1 MKNVLVVDDEKLLRW
16 SLSTELKELGFN
28 VYSHEFAEEGYKL
41 FKEKAI
47 DICVL
52 DIRLP
57 DYSGIEL
64 LRKIKQT
71 QPDTYVIMITAFAEV
86 ETAVEALK
94 LGAFDYLIK
103 PFSLEKL
110 KHLISKIIETNE
122 LKKENTFLK
131 QKEQK
136 HFQQEQMLSEDP
148 EMLKI
153 FELINK
159 LADIPISTV
168 LITGE
173 TGTGKSLIARSIHY
187 KGLRQSKAFVEI
199 NCSAISESL
208 LESELFGHE
217 KGAFTNAIAQK
228 KGLVEIADGGT
239 LFLDEIG
246 EMSLPLQSKLLKVIE
261 DKVFKRVGGVKDI
274 SVDAQIIA
282 ATNKDLQKE
291 IKDGKF
297 REDLFFRLNVIP
309 IHIPPLRERAGDI
322 LLLAAHFIKHYNFMF
337 KKSVERLSDE
347 ACELMQSYPWP
358 GNVRELKNVIERT
371 ILLEKCEVIAPEH
384 FHLRTSGGAARD
396 HRHAAEPQARAGGAI
411 DAARLADFDVTID
424 RKGLDL
430 ELLLTAVE
438 KKIIQKALEAT
449 GNNQSQTAK
458 LLNLNRDTFRYKMKK
473 LEILPPAHAGEEQ
486 PPEERPAD

>member
-1 MKNVLVVDDEKLLRW
+1 MKNILIVDDEKLLRW

-64 LRKIKQT
+64 LRKIKQA

-110 KHLISKIIETNE
+110 KHLINKIIETNE

-136 HFQQEQMLSEDP
+136 HFQQERMLSEDP

-168 LITGE
+168 IITGE

-187 KGLRQSKAFVEI
+187 KGLRQSKPFVEI

-217 KGAFTNAIAQK
+217 KGAFTNAIVQK

-246 EMSLPLQSKLLKVIE
+246 EMSMPLQSKLLKVIE
-261 DKVFKRVGGVKDI
+261 DKIFKRVGGIKDI

-309 IHIPPLRERAGDI
+309 IHIPPLRERVDDI
-322 LLLAAHFIKHYNFMF
+322 IALSDHFIKHYNFVF
-337 KKSVERLSDE
+337 KKTVEKLSDE
-347 ACELMQSYPWP
+347 AGILMKSYLWP

-371 ILLEKCEVIAPEH
+371 ILLENCQVIAPEH
-384 FHLRTSGGAARD
+384 LHLRSAAGHSRPD
-396 HRHAAEPQARAGGAI
+396 SLSARAGKAVS
-411 DAARLADFDVTID
+411 AAQLADFDITIEK
-424 RKGLDL
+424 KGLDL
-430 ELLLTAVE
+430 DLLLTAIE

-449 GNNQSQTAK
+449 NNNQSQTAK

-473 LEILPPAHAGEEQ
+473 LEIMTPAQA
-486 PPEERPAD
+486 ADEAAADGTES

>member
-1 MKNVLVVDDEKLLRW
+1 MKNILIVDDEKLLRW

-64 LRKIKQT
+64 LRKIKQA

-110 KHLISKIIETNE
+110 KHLINKIIETNE

-136 HFQQEQMLSEDP
+136 HFQQERMLSEDP

-168 LITGE
+168 IITGE

-187 KGLRQSKAFVEI
+187 KGLRQSKPFVEI

-217 KGAFTNAIAQK
+217 KGAFTNAIVQK

-246 EMSLPLQSKLLKVIE
+246 EMSMPLQSKLLKVIE
-261 DKVFKRVGGVKDI
+261 DKIFKRVGGIKDI

-309 IHIPPLRERAGDI
+309 IHIPPLRERVDDI
-322 LLLAAHFIKHYNFMF
+322 IALSDHFIKHYNFVF
-337 KKSVERLSDE
+337 KKTVEKLSDE
-347 ACELMQSYPWP
+347 AGSLMKNYPWP

-371 ILLEKCEVIAPEH
+371 ILLENCQIISPEH
-384 FHLRTSGGAARD
+384 LHLRSAAGHSRAD
-396 HRHAAEPQARAGGAI
+396 SLSARTGKAVNAAL
-411 DAARLADFDVTID
+411 LADFEITID
-424 RKGLDL
+424 KKGLDL
-430 ELLLTAVE
+430 DLLLTAVE

-449 GNNQSQTAK
+449 NNNQSQTAK

-473 LEILPPAHAGEEQ
+473 LDIMTPAQA
-486 PPEERPAD
+486 ADEAAADGTES

>member
-1 MKNVLVVDDEKLLRW
+1 MKNILIVDDEKLLRW
-16 SLSTELKELGFN
+16 SLSTELKELGFT
-28 VYSHEFAEEGYKL
+28 VYSHEFAEEGYKI
-41 FKEKAI
+41 FKEKAV

-64 LRKIKQT
+64 LRKIKQA
-71 QPDTYVIMITAFAEV
+71 QPDTYVIMMTAFAEV

-110 KHLISKIIETNE
+110 KHLIGKIIETNE

-136 HFQQEQMLSEDP
+136 HFLQEKMLSEAP

-153 FELINK
+153 FDLINK

-168 LITGE
+168 IITGE

-187 KGLRQSKAFVEI
+187 KGLRHSKPFVEI

-217 KGAFTNAIAQK
+217 KGAFTNAIVQK

-246 EMSLPLQSKLLKVIE
+246 EMSLPLQSKLLKIIE

-291 IKDGKF
+291 IKENKF
-297 REDLFFRLNVIP
+297 REDLYFRLNVIP
-309 IHIPPLRERAGDI
+309 IHIPPLRERVEDI
-322 LLLAAHFIKHYNFMF
+322 IILADHFIKHYNFIF
-337 KKSVERLSDE
+337 KKNVLSLSAE
-347 ACELMQSYPWP
+347 AGEMMKNYLWP

-371 ILLEKCEVIAPEH
+371 ILLESCESIMPEH
-384 FHLRTSGGAARD
+384 LHLKSDGGLAKKELCEQAVKAVAASKLPEFD
-396 HRHAAEPQARAGGAI
+396 ISVDKKGI
-411 DAARLADFDVTID
+411 D
-424 RKGLDL
+424 LDL
-430 ELLLTAVE
+430 LMTAVE
-438 KKIIQKALEAT
+438 KKIIRRALEMSN
-449 GNNQSQTAK
+449 NNQSQTAK
-458 LLNLNRDTFRYKMKK
+458 LLNLNRDTLRYKMKK
-473 LEILPPAHAGEEQ
+473 LEILPPSNPQDDAA
-486 PPEERPAD
+486 ADEDDTDKT

>member
-1 MKNVLVVDDEKLLRW
+1 MKNILIVDDEKLLRW

-28 VYSHEFAEEGYKL
+28 VYSHEFAEEGYKI
-41 FKEKAI
+41 FKEKAV

-64 LRKIKQT
+64 LRKIKQA

-110 KHLISKIIETNE
+110 KHLINKIIETND
-122 LKKENTFLK
+122 LKKEITFLK

-136 HFQQEQMLSEDP
+136 HFQQERMLSENP
-148 EMLKI
+148 EMKKI
-153 FELINK
+153 FDLINK

-168 LITGE
+168 IITGE

-187 KGLRQSKAFVEI
+187 KGLRQSKPFVEI

-217 KGAFTNAIAQK
+217 KGAFTNAIVQK

-291 IKDGKF
+291 IKENKF
-297 REDLFFRLNVIP
+297 REDLYFRLNVIP
-309 IHIPPLRERAGDI
+309 IHIPPLRDRIDDI
-322 LLLAAHFIKHYNFMF
+322 IILADHFISHYNSIF
-337 KKSVERLSDE
+337 KKKVVKLSDE
-347 ACELMQSYPWP
+347 ACELMKNYAWP
-358 GNVRELKNVIERT
+358 GNVRELKNVIERA
-371 ILLEKCEVIAPEH
+371 ILLESSEYILAD
-384 FHLRTSGGAARD
+384 HLHLKPGPNATRAEALARD
-396 HRHAAEPQARAGGAI
+396 RKSLNASFLSEMDYSI
-411 DAARLADFDVTID
+411 DKKGID
-424 RKGLDL
+424 IDS
-430 ELLLTAVE
+430 LLTAVE
-438 KKIIQKALEAT
+438 KKIIQKALEMS
-449 GNNQSQTAK
+449 GGNQSHTAR
-458 LLNLNRDTFRYKMKK
+458 LLGLNRDTFRYKMKK
-473 LEILPPAHAGEEQ
+473 LEIIALPQHADDQAGEEI
-486 PPEERPAD
+486 D

>member
-1 MKNVLVVDDEKLLRW
+1 MKNILIVDDEKLLRW
-16 SLSTELKELGFN
+16 SLSTELKEFGFN
-28 VYSHEFAEEGYKL
+28 VYSHEFAEEGFKI

-64 LRKIKQT
+64 LRKIKQA

-86 ETAVEALK
+86 ATAVEALK
-94 LGAFDYLIK
+94 SGAYDYLIK
-103 PFSLEKL
+103 PFTIEKL
-110 KHLISKIIETNE
+110 KHLIDKIIETNE

-131 QKEQK
+131 QKERK
-136 HFQQEQMLSEDP
+136 SFQQERMLSEAP
-148 EMLKI
+148 EMIKI
-153 FELINK
+153 FDLINK

-168 LITGE
+168 IITGE
-173 TGTGKSLIARSIHY
+173 TGTGKSLVARSIHY
-187 KGLRQSKAFVEI
+187 KGIRQFKPFVEI

-217 KGAFTNAIAQK
+217 KGAFTNAIVQK
-228 KGLVEIADGGT
+228 KGLVEVADGGT

-274 SVDAQIIA
+274 SVDVQIVA

-291 IKDGKF
+291 IKAAKF

-309 IHIPPLRERAGDI
+309 VHIPPLRERVEDI
-322 LLLAAHFIKHYNFMF
+322 IILADYFIKHYNFVF
-337 KKSVERLSDE
+337 KKNVSGLSDE
-347 ACELMQSYPWP
+347 AAEIMKNYHWP

-371 ILLEKCEVIAPEH
+371 ILLENCEYIMPS
-384 FHLRTSGGAARD
+384 HLHLQTTAVSNAALN
-396 HRHAAEPQARAGGAI
+396 HSLSQPLNASI
-411 DAARLADFDVTID
+411 LAD
-424 RKGLDL
+424 LDL
-430 ELLLTAVE
+430 LIDKKGIDLDSLLTSIE
-438 KKIIQKALEAT
+438 KKIIQKALELSN
-449 GNNQSQTAK
+449 NNQSHTAR

-473 LEILPPAHAGEEQ
+473 LEIFQSSQPDEEN
-486 PPEERPAD
+486 EIVKSE